1 MKKHNKFM
9 PLVLFIFL
17 VCHICVF
24 LIGAQSG
31 STGAVKGFV
40 KRVKTGEAIA
50 KAKIILV
57 DSKNESLKYE
67 LQTDK
72 KGYYYKGGLRPGFY
86 YFTIEKEDFL
96 PTARTVRV
104 RLGDTIQADF
114 ELQIL
119 EIQVP
124 EAIKK
129 TDKAMKLFREGKWE
143 DAVKEFSEGITD
155 DQTNPMLFYYRG
167 IAQEN
172 NGKAEEALSDYQK
185 TIELKPDFVL
195 PYSRVGKI
203 YARQKNYE
211 KAGEF
216 YQKSV
221 ELGDQDITT
230 LYNYG
235 VVLLN
240 LGKSPEAKVVF
251 ESLLLLDEDYADA
264 YYHLGIIHVG
274 LGDTPKAKEF
284 LERFLVLD
292 PESQYASIAAEIL
305 KSLKNSLDLLQRAT
319 ISS

>member
-1 MKKHNKFM
+1 MKKHNTFT

-17 VCHICVF
+17 VCHTCVF

-31 STGAVKGFV
+31 STGAVKGVV
-40 KRVKTGEAIA
+40 KNSKTGEAIA
-50 KAKIILV
+50 KAKIVLV
-57 DSKNESLKYE
+57 DLKNESLKYK

-72 KGYYYKGGLRPGFY
+72 KGSYYKGGLRPGY
-86 YFTIEKEDFL
+86 YNFTIEKEGFL
-96 PTARTVRV
+96 PTAKTVRV
-104 RLGDTIQADF
+104 RLSDTVQADF

-119 EIQVP
+119 KSQVP
-124 EAIKK
+124 VAIKK

-143 DAVKEFSEGITD
+143 NAVREFSERITD

-172 NGKAEEALSDYQK
+172 NGNTEEAMSDYQK
-185 TIELKPDFVL
+185 TIELNPDFVL

-203 YARQKNYE
+203 YARQKNYK
-211 KAGEF
+211 KACEF

-235 VVLLN
+235 VVLIN

-251 ESLLLLDEDYADA
+251 ENLLSLDEDYADA
-264 YYHLGIIHVG
+264 YYHLGIISIG
-274 LGDTPKAKEF
+274 LGDSEKAKELLQKF
-284 LERFLVLD
+284 IELD
-292 PESQYASIAAEIL
+292 PDNTNAPIAKKIIE
-305 KSLKNSLDLLQRAT
+305 SLK
-319 ISS
+319 

>member
-1 MKKHNKFM
+1 MKKHNMFT

-17 VCHICVF
+17 VCHTCVF
-24 LIGAQSG
+24 LSGDQSG

-40 KRVKTGEAIA
+40 KNAKTGGAIA

-57 DSKNESLKYE
+57 DLNNESLKYE

-72 KGYYYKGGLRPGFY
+72 KGFYYKGGLRPGY
-86 YFTIEKEDFL
+86 YSFTVEKENFL
-96 PTARTVRV
+96 PTAKTVRV
-104 RLGDTIQADF
+104 RLSDTIQTDF

-119 EIQVP
+119 ESQVP
-124 EAIKK
+124 GAVKK
-129 TDKAMKLFREGKWE
+129 ADKAMKLFHEGKWE
-143 DAVKEFSEGITD
+143 NAVREFSERIID
-155 DQTNPMLFYYRG
+155 DQANPMLFYYRG

-172 NGKAEEALSDYQK
+172 NGNTEEAMSDFQK

-211 KAGEF
+211 KASEL

-235 VVLLN
+235 VVLIN

-251 ESLLLLDEDYADA
+251 ENLLSMDEDYADA
-264 YYHLGIIHVG
+264 YYHLGIISIG
-274 LGDTPKAKEF
+274 LSDPGKAKELLQKF
-284 LERFLVLD
+284 IELD
-292 PESQYASIAAEIL
+292 PENMNAPIAKKIIE
-305 KSLKNSLDLLQRAT
+305 SLK
-319 ISS
+319 

>member
-1 MKKHNKFM
+1 MKLHKKFT

-24 LIGAQSG
+24 LTGAQSG

-40 KRVKTGEAIA
+40 KNAKTSEVIT
-50 KAKIILV
+50 KAKIVLV

-86 YFTIEKEDFL
+86 YFSVEKEDFL
-96 PTARTVRV
+96 PTAKTVRV
-104 RLGDTIQADF
+104 RLGDTVQADF
-114 ELQIL
+114 ELQIF
-119 EIQVP
+119 ESQVP
-124 EAIKK
+124 EIIKK
-129 TDKAMKLFREGKWE
+129 TDKAMELFREEKWE
-143 DAVKEFSEGITD
+143 DAVREFSIGITD

-167 IAQEN
+167 IAQE
-172 NGKAEEALSDYQK
+172 KAGNTEEAMSDYQK

-195 PYSRVGKI
+195 PYSRAAKLF
-203 YARQKNYE
+203 ARQKNYE
-211 KAGEF
+211 QASEF

-235 VVLLN
+235 VVLIN
-240 LGKSPEAKVVF
+240 LGKSSEAKVVL
-251 ESLLLLDEDYADA
+251 EDLLSLDEEYADA
-264 YYHLGIIHVG
+264 YYHLGIIHIG
-274 LGDTPKAKEF
+274 LGDTSKAKEF

-292 PESQYASIAAEIL
+292 PESQYASIATEIL
-305 KSLKNSLDLLQRAT
+305 KSLKNNLE
-319 ISS
+319 